1 MSDPLPEDTVLVA
14 SRSPA
19 VYHTTRCKHVAAGHL
34 TKSRTWA
41 ERSRV
46 DECTVCAGTADTPEG
61 STFDSPA
68 HELRKEAR
76 ADD

>member
-1 MSDPLPEDTVLVA
+1 MTVKVCPKCDTA
-14 SRSPA
+14 NPYQR
-19 VYHTTRCKHVAAGHL
+19 
-34 TKSRTWA
+34 RTWA

>member
-14 SRSPA
+14 PRSPS
-19 VYHTTRCKHVAAGHL
+19 VYHTTRCKHVWDKHIE
-34 TKSRTWA
+34 KSRTWA

-46 DECTVCAGTADTPEG
+46 DECTVCAGTADTPAG
-61 STFDSPA
+61 GTFDSPA